1 MIMPTKDRALQYID
15 RFGSERLQYK
25 TFSEAVN
32 HYRELKRILVPDI
45 GIAKVT
51 CYSGNELYKLIR
63 NEGLEAVPEYKD
75 DSITDDMEAMTDIDE
90 ESEVNEDDY

>member
-45 GIAKVT
+45 GVAKVT

-63 NEGLEAVPEYKD
+63 DEGLEAVPD
-75 DSITDDMEAMTDIDE
+75 DTEALTEIDE
-90 ESEVNEDDY
+90 ESEVQDYD